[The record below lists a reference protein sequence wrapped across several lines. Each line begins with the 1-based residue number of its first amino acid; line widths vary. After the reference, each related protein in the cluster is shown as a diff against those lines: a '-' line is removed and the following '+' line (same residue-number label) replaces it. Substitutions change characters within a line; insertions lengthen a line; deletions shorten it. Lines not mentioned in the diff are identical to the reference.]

1 MSNIINSTISQ
12 NAFWMVNK
20 KLARYLQSND
30 AALLL
35 ADLISRREF
44 FSGRNDLD
52 EEGGF
57 FTLSE
62 TLEEEL
68 NLTKEARQKL
78 SKQLETVGFLLVKK
92 KGLPSKNYYYVQDK
106 EIVKVLGEDAKKPND
121 YQWAEKPAQYK
132 AEISADYRAENNTAN
147 KNKENKKREEKE
159 KFSQD
164 DIYRKWLS
172 EVPERPDFKSCYEEL
187 LVLFESLK
195 TSGYS
200 GNDITSSFKK
210 KVLRRWERSKFPQR
224 HEDWWDKA
232 IGSTF
237 SSGIELSVP
246 EVKEEKGVKVTRI
259 DGQITIDAALKMA
272 TDDSVI
278 EEMMREYERI
288 RNSGPR
294 EGVLDDE

>member
-35 ADLISRREF
+35 ADLIARREF

-57 FTLSE
+57 FALSE

-78 SKQLETVGFLLVKK
+78 TKQLEMVGFLVVKK
-92 KGLPSKNYYYVQDK
+92 KGLPSKNYYYVQDS
-106 EIVKVLGEDAKKPND
+106 EIVKVLGEDVKKSND
-121 YQWAEKPAQYK
+121 YQWAEKSAQYK
-132 AEISADYRAENNTAN
+132 AETSPDYRAENNAAN
-147 KNKENKKREEKE
+147 KNKENKKREEKA

-172 EVPERPDFKSCYEEL
+172 EVPERPDFKACYEEL

-200 GNDITSSFKK
+200 GGDIAPSFKK

-224 HEDWWDKA
+224 HEDWWEKA
-232 IGSTF
+232 VGATFGSD
-237 SSGIELSVP
+237 IELAVP

-259 DGQITIDAALKMA
+259 DGQISIDAALKMT

-288 RNSGPR
+288 RSSGPR

>member
-1 MSNIINSTISQ
+1 MNNIINNTISQ

-35 ADLISRREF
+35 ADLIARREF

-78 SKQLETVGFLLVKK
+78 TKQLETVGFLLVKK

-106 EIVKVLGEDAKKPND
+106 EIVKVLGEDVKKSND

-132 AEISADYRAENNTAN
+132 AEMPADNRAENNASN

-172 EVPERPDFKSCYEEL
+172 EVPERPDFRSCYEEL

-200 GNDITSSFKK
+200 GSDITPSFKK

-232 IGSTF
+232 IGATF
-237 SSGIELSVP
+237 SSGIELAVP
-246 EVKEEKGVKVTRI
+246 EVKEEKGVKVSRI
-259 DGQITIDAALKMA
+259 DGQITIDTALKMA

-288 RNSGPR
+288 RSSGPR
-294 EGVLDDE
+294 EGVLDGE

>member
-35 ADLISRREF
+35 ADLVARREF

-62 TLEEEL
+62 ALEEEL

-78 SKQLETVGFLLVKK
+78 TKQLEMVGFLLVKK
-92 KGLPSKNYYYVQDK
+92 RGLPSKNYYYVQDDA
-106 EIVKVLGEDAKKPND
+106 IAKVLGGEIKKSND
-121 YQWAEKPAQYK
+121 FQWAEKPAQYK
-132 AEISADYRAENNTAN
+132 AEISPEYKAENNATN

-200 GNDITSSFKK
+200 GNDISPSFKK

-259 DGQITIDAALKMA
+259 DGQITIDAALRMA

-288 RNSGPR
+288 RSSGPR
-294 EGVLDDE
+294 EGVLDDK